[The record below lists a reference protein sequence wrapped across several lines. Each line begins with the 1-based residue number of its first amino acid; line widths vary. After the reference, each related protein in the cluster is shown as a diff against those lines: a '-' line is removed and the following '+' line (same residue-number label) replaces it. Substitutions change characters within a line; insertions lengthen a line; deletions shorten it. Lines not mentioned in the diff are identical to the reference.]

1 MRRTILVGIVALG
14 CAWVPALGA
23 QVPDTAPVP
32 SWASVLALLPQMA
45 GSPGTDRGTVALA
58 LNGFMAGLISHLE
71 AQGVPAD
78 ALDQIQDRFSFALG
92 KFLSAGSAAAFGE
105 DVARLARELAA
116 LAAQGGVTGL
126 PAALL
131 ERIGIAPW
139 AIEALMVGAQEL
151 TGLEV
156 AAIARQIAGRALASG
171 IPGPGNTSL
180 PGQGAGNAPTLPQ
193 LPSLPGAGSN
203 PPVPPIPTPPAIGGP
218 PASPG
223 PPPGLPPVPPPGP
236 PEEED
241 PPPPRRGR

>member
-1 MRRTILVGIVALG
+1 MR
-14 CAWVPALGA
+14 P
-23 QVPDTAPVP
+23 
-32 SWASVLALLPQMA
+32 
-45 GSPGTDRGTVALA
+45 
-58 LNGFMAGLISHLE
+58 
-71 AQGVPAD
+71 QGVPAD
-78 ALDQIQDRFSFALG
+78 ALNQIQDRFSFALG

-105 DVARLARELAA
+105 EVARLARELAA

-156 AAIARQIAGRALASG
+156 AAIARQIARHALVSG
-171 IPGPGNTSL
+171 VPGPGNTGL

-203 PPVPPIPTPPAIGGP
+203 PPVPLSPHHRRSAGP
-218 PASPG
+218 QHHR
-223 PPPGLPPVPPPGP
+223 GLLLVCRRYPPGP

-241 PPPPRRGR
+241 PPLGRR